1 MTNLRQQPDPP
12 PALEARVLAHLR
24 SEGLIDNR
32 TSGETDM
39 RKVHLAWAAAA
50 AGLMIVGVLIGRMPA
65 ASQPEDEAATG
76 APAPGAA
83 SSPAS
88 AASSPASAASSAS
101 SVASTQDARAE
112 YALLLYEDATYQ
124 TSAQPDSSDRV
135 AEYGA
140 WARQLAA
147 DGSVVG
153 GEKLADTGVLLAS
166 SESSARIPQSDVGA
180 LTGYFVIR
188 ASDDADAARIA
199 ATCPHVKYG
208 GRISIRRIET

>member
-76 APAPGAA
+76 APAPG
-83 SSPAS
+83 

>member
-12 PALEARVLAHLR
+12 ATLEARVLARLR
-24 SEGLIDNR
+24 SEGLIDNDSSR
-32 TSGETDM
+32 ETDM

-65 ASQPEDEAATG
+65 ASTPEGEPGAGEPEAS
-76 APAPGAA
+76 APA
-83 SSPAS
+83 
-88 AASSPASAASSAS
+88 ASAASSAA
-101 SVASTQDARAE
+101 SVASAQDARAE

-124 TSAQPDSSDRV
+124 TSTQPDSSDRV

-153 GEKLADTGVLLAS
+153 GEKLSDTGVLLAS
-166 SESSARIPQSDVGA
+166 AESSARIPQSDAGA

-188 ASDDADAARIA
+188 ARDDADAARIA

>member
-1 MTNLRQQPDPP
+1 MTNLRQQPNP
-12 PALEARVLAHLR
+12 PAALETRVLARLR
-24 SEGLIDNR
+24 SEGLIDDH
-32 TSGETDM
+32 TSGENDM
-39 RKVHLAWAAAA
+39 KKVHLAWAAAA
-50 AGLMIVGVLIGRMPA
+50 AGLMIVGVLIGRLPA
-65 ASQPEDEAATG
+65 ASPGDEGTATD
-76 APAPGAA
+76 AA
-83 SSPAS
+83 SAS
-88 AASSPASAASSAS
+88 APSSAAIA
-101 SVASTQDARAE
+101 QDARAE

-140 WARQLAA
+140 WARRLAA

-153 GEKLADTGVLLAS
+153 GEKLSDSGVLLAS
-166 SESSARIPQSDVGA
+166 SESSASIPQSDVGA

-188 ASDDADAARIA
+188 ARDDADAARIA